1 MRLSAADQAEVRRR
15 ANRRCEYCGWPDW
28 LTPSPFAV
36 DHIFPRV
43 RGGMNNLEN
52 RAYSCGGCNGA
63 KYDCIEASDPTTGL
77 LTALFNP
84 RRDRWSEHFVWN
96 AEETEMIGISAT
108 GRATISRLRLNRPCL
123 PVLAPRWQACSRQ

>member
-1 MRLSAADQAEVRRR
+1 MFLRHTAALRR
-15 ANRRCEYCGWPDW
+15 A
-28 LTPSPFAV
+28 
-36 DHIFPRV
+36 FPRV

-108 GRATISRLRLNRPCL
+108 GRATISRLRLNRPEVVALRRVSPYL
-123 PVLAPRWQACSRQ
+123 PRPSE